1 MPTGRRTVLAAY
13 HAALCEPGCPSRC
26 LTGFEAIKLERC
38 TSFAATSP
46 AGRPASLA
54 GRRAE
59 SGEPVDLPAGSY
71 TGGVTDLTT
80 AGADKAAADI
90 PAVAFT

>member
-1 MPTGRRTVLAAY
+1 MPTWQELVGGRKVSSFQVSFFRGMLTRPVAQGCSPAA
-13 HAALCEPGCPSRC
+13 A
-26 LTGFEAIKLERC
+26 
-38 TSFAATSP
+38 SP

-54 GRRAE
+54 AWRAE